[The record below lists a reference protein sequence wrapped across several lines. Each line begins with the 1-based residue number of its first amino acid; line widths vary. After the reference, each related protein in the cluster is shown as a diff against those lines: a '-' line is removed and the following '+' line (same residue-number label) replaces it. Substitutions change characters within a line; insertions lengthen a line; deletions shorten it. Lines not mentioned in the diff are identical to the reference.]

1 MKKIALS
8 CGALLVS
15 LMLGLGAWAAEAP
28 HWSYSG
34 ETGPAN
40 WGALS
45 TEYATCSQGKEQ
57 SPVDIPANAPINA
70 PSIQFNYQ
78 PSALKISN
86 NGHTIKVDY
95 DPGSAIQV
103 QGQEYKLLQFHFHDV
118 SEHTLAGRHSP
129 IEMHLVHQSADGRL
143 AVVGVMLE
151 RGKANAAYDSVF
163 NHLPAHEGDPELVAG
178 ETVQAADLLPADRA
192 FYNYAGSLT
201 TPPCAEGVRWFVLRA
216 PVYLSSDQVTAFDAL
231 YPDDYRPTQPL
242 NSRTFQLIA
251 APADGGATPGMPIS
265 GGLDLA
271 GVLAALALLASAC
284 LGTGL
289 ALKRR
294 RA

>member
-8 CGALLVS
+8 CTVLLVS
-15 LMLGLGAWAAEAP
+15 LMLTLSAWAAEAP

-34 ETGPAN
+34 EAGPEH

-45 TEYATCSQGKEQ
+45 SEYATCAQGHEQ
-57 SPVDIPANAPINA
+57 SPVNIPASAPVNAA
-70 PSIQFNYQ
+70 SIQFNYQ

-95 DPGSAIQV
+95 DAGSAIMV
-103 QGQEYKLLQFHFHDV
+103 QGKEYKLLQFHFHAV
-118 SEHTLAGRHSP
+118 SEHTLAGKHSP
-129 IEMHLVHQSADGRL
+129 VEVHLVHQSADGQL

-151 RGKANAAYDSVF
+151 EGAANAAYAPVF
-163 NHLPAHEGDPELVAG
+163 NHMPMHESEPEIVAG
-178 ETVQAADLLPADRA
+178 ETVQAANFLPADRTY
-192 FYNYAGSLT
+192 YNYAGSLT
-201 TPPCAEGVRWFVLRA
+201 TPPCSEGVRWFVMHT
-216 PVYLSSDQVTAFDAL
+216 PVTLSSAQIAAYDAL
-231 YPDDYRPTQPL
+231 YPDDYRPLQPL
-242 NSRTFQLIA
+242 NSRIFQLLA
-251 APADGGATPGMPIS
+251 APAGGGAIPGMPIS

-271 GVLAALALLASAC
+271 GALAALALLASAC

-294 RA
+294 RV